1 VLAGGGVLVALAVV
15 ALASALGV
23 WGHAADAYFAAGRA
37 VLPMSWHDGWMAL
50 PGIAHL
56 AIVLGALFV
65 VVGLAGEL
73 VD

>member
-1 VLAGGGVLVALAVV
+1 MLVALAVV

-37 VLPMSWHDGWMAL
+37 VLPSSWHGGWMAL

-56 AIVLGALFV
+56 AIVLGTLFV